1 MKLRAVEKSGK
12 TVEDAVKSALVE
24 LNAVYED
31 VEVEV
36 IEEASK
42 GFFGFLGSRPAKVR
56 VSLKDSAA
64 KRAQYILVKILDQM
78 ELKVEMQVQEKEN
91 IVLVNMEGPDLGILI
106 GRRGE
111 TLDALQ
117 YLVSLSANRH
127 QEERKKIILDIEGYR
142 KRREETLQRLAT
154 KLADKARQRGRSV
167 VLEPMNSQERRI
179 IHTTLQGRED
189 VNTFSEGEE
198 PYRKIIISPKK

>member
-12 TVEDAVKSALVE
+12 TVEDAVRSALVE

-56 VSLKDSAA
+56 VILKDSAA
-64 KRAQYILVKILDQM
+64 KRAQHILKKILDQM
-78 ELKVEMQVQEKEN
+78 ELQVQMQVQEKEN